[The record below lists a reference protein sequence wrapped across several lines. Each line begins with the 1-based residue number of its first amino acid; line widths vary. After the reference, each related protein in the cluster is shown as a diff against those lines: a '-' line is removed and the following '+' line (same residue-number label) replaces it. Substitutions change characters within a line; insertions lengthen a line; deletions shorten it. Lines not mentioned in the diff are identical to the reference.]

1 MKSEDDVTQLCK
13 VGDTLYRVSKLSK
26 DGRFYV
32 EPITITKAEFIAGFS
47 DYNGHW
53 CYRDN
58 KNRSYFNRNIRSSCY
73 KTKEDAEK
81 EIVRRNNIV
90 LKRKMLKSYERK
102 LNEELNIGDHYIIK

>member
-1 MKSEDDVTQLCK
+1 MRSEDDKTQLCN
-13 VGDTLYRVSKLSK
+13 VGDMLYRVSKLSK
-26 DGRFYV
+26 ENTLYV
-32 EPITITKAEFIAGFS
+32 EPITITKAEFVEGVF
-47 DYNGHW
+47 GHW
-53 CYRDN
+53 YYRDN
-58 KNRSYFNRNIRSSCY
+58 KSRSYFNRNIRDNCY